1 MAFPAQNARAAAPGP
16 NSAPND
22 IAGLCA
28 VAAELAALLDR
39 ETKLIRSMHIRDI
52 GPLQADK
59 LRLTKACGTALK
71 TIDPAKPIAPA
82 LKDRW
87 RAISKHLGDAA
98 IANEMALR
106 VGHAATDKLVSAIIG
121 HIERRHST
129 ATSYARPMARQM
141 TPARAATTN
150 SLARRPTLAGVT
162 VDRSL

>member
-1 MAFPAQNARAAAPGP
+1 MANLAQSTAPVPAGT
-16 NSAPND
+16 PND
-22 IAGLCA
+22 IAGLCT

-39 ETKLIRSMHIRDI
+39 ETKLIRTMHIRDI

-59 LRLTKACGTALK
+59 ARLTKACGTALK
-71 TIDPAKPIAPA
+71 AIDPAKPVAPA
-82 LKDRW
+82 LKERW

-121 HIERRHST
+121 HIERRHTT

-141 TPARAATTN
+141 GPVRAAATV
-150 SLARRPTLAGVT
+150 AGRRPTLAGVT
-162 VDRSL
+162 LDRSL

>member
-1 MAFPAQNARAAAPGP
+1 MENPTQTATSAPNG
-16 NSAPND
+16 APND
-22 IAGLCA
+22 IAGLCT

-39 ETKLIRSMHIRDI
+39 ETKLIRTMHIRDI
-52 GPLQADK
+52 GPLQTDK
-59 LRLTKACGTALK
+59 LRLTQACGAALK
-71 TIDPAKPIAPA
+71 AIDPAKPVAPA
-82 LKDRW
+82 IKDRW

-141 TPARAATTN
+141 APARAAATN